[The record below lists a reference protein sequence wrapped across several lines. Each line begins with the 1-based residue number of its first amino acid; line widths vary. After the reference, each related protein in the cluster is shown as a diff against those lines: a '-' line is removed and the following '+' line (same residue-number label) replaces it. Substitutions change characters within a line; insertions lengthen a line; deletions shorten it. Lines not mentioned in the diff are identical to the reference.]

1 MINYFDKQL
10 IERIEVDEID
20 FLEDKAK
27 IKILDDCLEI
37 KDLTIEIL
45 VYIDICIQNLDGD
58 NLYIEKL
65 KYYERQYNQIKKAI
79 KIKNTS
85 ISSGTIWRN

>member
-10 IERIEVDEID
+10 IERIEVDEIN

>member
-79 KIKNTS
+79 KIKNTTV
-85 ISSGTIWRN
+85 SSGTIWRN